1 MNIKNQPSKVSATQW
16 GKTVTIEV
24 EHSDTDLLEL
34 IEMFKALAVG
44 LEYSESSWRS
54 VIKDLGAMYEEED
67 TEDLKHKLNE
77 WKNEDSIDSFV
88 RGLDES
94 QIDAALAEH
103 NAHEEGFELTPNCI

>member
-1 MNIKNQPSKVSATQW
+1 
-16 GKTVTIEV
+16 
-24 EHSDTDLLEL
+24 
-34 IEMFKALAVG
+34 
-44 LEYSESSWRS
+44 
-54 VIKDLGAMYEEED
+54 
-67 TEDLKHKLNE
+67 LNE